1 MARLA
6 LVTGGARGLGAAIS
20 VALKDAGYHVVA
32 NDVNE
37 QSAKEFT
44 DKTGI
49 PVAIFD
55 VSDFNSTKEGIAK
68 IVAEH
73 GPIEILVNNAG
84 ITRDAPLHKMT
95 PENWELVIKVNLTSM
110 FNTTRNVIESMRGK
124 GFGRI
129 INISSVNGQV
139 GQFGQTNYSAA
150 KAGVLGFTKAVAH
163 EGAAKGITS
172 NAICPGYI
180 NTEMV
185 AKIAPDILKTIVA
198 KVPTGRLGEPSE
210 IARTVVFLAADEA
223 QYLNGAI
230 MSVNGGVAMCG

>member
-20 VALKDAGYHVVA
+20 VALKDAGYRVIA

-37 QSAKEFT
+37 ESAKEFT
-44 DKTGI
+44 AKTGI

-55 VSDFNSTKEGIAK
+55 VSSFESTKAGIEK

-73 GPIEILVNNAG
+73 GAVEVLVNNAG
-84 ITRDAPLHKMT
+84 ITRDAPLHKLS
-95 PENWELVIKVNLTSM
+95 PENWNAVINVNLTSM
-110 FNTTRNVIESMRGK
+110 YNTTRNVIESMRAA

-129 INISSVNGQV
+129 VNISSVNGQV
-139 GQFGQTNYSAA
+139 GQFGQSNYSAA

-185 AKIAPDILKTIVA
+185 AKKI
-198 KVPTGRLGEPSE
+198 GRASCRERVSSP
-210 IARTVVFLAADEA
+210 V
-223 QYLNGAI
+223 
-230 MSVNGGVAMCG
+230 

>member
-20 VALKDAGYHVVA
+20 VALKEAGHRVVA
-32 NDVNE
+32 CDVNE
-37 QSAKEFT
+37 QTAKEFT

-49 PVAIFD
+49 PVYIID
-55 VSDFNSTKEGIAK
+55 VSDFNSCKENVAK

-84 ITRDAPLHKMT
+84 ITRDAPLHKMSA
-95 PENWELVIKVNLTSM
+95 EQWDSVLKVNLNSM
-110 FNTTRNVIESMRGK
+110 FYMTRQVIESMRDK

-129 INISSVNGQV
+129 VSISSVNGQV

-150 KAGVLGFTKAVAH
+150 KAGVLGFTRALAQ
-163 EGAAKGITS
+163 EGAAKGITA
-172 NAICPGYI
+172 NAVCPGYI

-185 AKIAPDILKTIVA
+185 AKIAPDILAKIVA
-198 KVPTGRLGEPSE
+198 KVPTGRLGEPYE

-223 QYLNGAI
+223 QFINGATF
-230 MSVNGGVAMCG
+230 SVNGGQFTI